1 MANAY
6 DFYKPKLDSE
16 YPEVDGPLSIT
27 SFITALDNSYTR
39 FREKQAK
46 AKQTLGKGNV
56 IGDAEDKAGFS
67 LEDIDYP
74 CFHSPYG
81 KLVQKGHARMLYNDW
96 LVNPTHPKFADLPT
110 PEVFEALSY
119 EASVSDKSLEKAFVT
134 LAKGAFNST
143 VEPSMSCARRCGNMY
158 TASLYGGLASI
169 VSNVRSEELKGRRI
183 SMFAYGGG
191 LAASFFTI
199 RVKGDTSEIQEK
211 LDLLKRL
218 GDMEVVACQEF
229 VDSLQ
234 VSTSSTCLFNPAV
247 SSIPL

>member
-56 IGDAEDKAGFS
+56 IGDAEDKAAFS

-134 LAKGAFNST
+134 LAKGAFDST

-169 VSNVRSEELKGRRI
+169 ISNVYAEELKGKRI

-199 RVKGDTSEIQEK
+199 HVKGDTSEIQEK

-234 VSTSSTCLFNPAV
+234 VSTFSTCLFNPAV
-247 SSIPL
+247 CSIPL